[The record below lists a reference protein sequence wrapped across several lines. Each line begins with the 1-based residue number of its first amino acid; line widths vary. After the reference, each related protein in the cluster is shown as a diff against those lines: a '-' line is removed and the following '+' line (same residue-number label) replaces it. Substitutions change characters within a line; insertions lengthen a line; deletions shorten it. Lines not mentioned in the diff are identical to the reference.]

1 MIHPAEAPSYRI
13 VAVDGLLVA
22 TFDGEVEAAIYDAEE
37 CSLILV
43 ELQDD
48 ASVPL
53 SSVRVA

>member
-1 MIHPAEAPSYRI
+1 MMDAAAASSYRI

-37 CSLILV
+37 CSLVLV

-53 SSVRVA
+53 SSVRIA